1 MYTSYE
7 GMCVEFERKKQ
18 HNIDIPTFNFASTCK
33 TYFMTHPLN
42 IIISDFGIGLL
53 GLRIELSCLLYNLQ
67 GHYCLSTT
75 WL

>member
-42 IIISDFGIGLL
+42 IIISDFGI
-53 GLRIELSCLLYNLQ
+53 
-67 GHYCLSTT
+67 
-75 WL
+75 